1 MTTKQKLPQ
10 EAYYSVMGF
19 LAPIMIECIDNLQGT
34 NQYKKELKFH
44 LNRALQECEKISNE
58 IYVGFAKADKQELP
72 NLKEGEVPMLD
83 IYNTISKAYD
93 YTFDFFTTTP
103 AHDMPILMDILSK
116 AKQTDL
122 SNYQMQ
128 ITGLQR

>member
-10 EAYYSVMGF
+10 EAYYSIMGF
-19 LAPIMIECIDNLQGT
+19 LAPVMIECIDNLQGT

-44 LNRALQECEKISNE
+44 LNRALQECEKVSNE
-58 IYVGFAKADKQELP
+58 IYGRFSKIDKKEYQ
-72 NLKEGEVPMLD
+72 NLKEGEIPMLD

-93 YTFDFFTTTP
+93 YAFDFFTTTP
-103 AHDMPILMDILSK
+103 ANDMPMLMDILSK
-116 AKQTDL
+116 VRQEDL
-122 SNYQMQ
+122 SKYKMK

>member
-34 NQYKKELKFH
+34 NQYRQELKMH

-58 IYVGFAKADKQELP
+58 IYVGFAKADKQELL
-72 NLKEGEVPMLD
+72 NKSQCW
-83 IYNTISKAYD
+83 I
-93 YTFDFFTTTP
+93 FTTQFQRLTIMRLTFSQP
-103 AHDMPILMDILSK
+103 
-116 AKQTDL
+116 
-122 SNYQMQ
+122 
-128 ITGLQR
+128 LQHTICLY